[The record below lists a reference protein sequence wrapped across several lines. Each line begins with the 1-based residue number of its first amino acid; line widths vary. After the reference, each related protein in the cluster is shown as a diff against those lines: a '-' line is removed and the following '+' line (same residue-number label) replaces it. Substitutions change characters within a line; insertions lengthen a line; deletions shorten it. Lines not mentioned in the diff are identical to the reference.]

1 MHATNAAATTL
12 LTTRTGRSSAGTRNP
27 NGAYGGSAG
36 CHARPFL
43 VAGYVLVT
51 IREAFAVAPSL
62 VATRVAVVRASE
74 PDAYGLRRL
83 ECLLAARFARQALT
97 GIRWDERQHLDLKLL
112 PRLARRNI
120 GFTTED
126 LDSYPPAERPIA
138 RLINLGHPAPAEQTH
153 KSIA

>member
-12 LTTRTGRSSAGTRNP
+12 LTTRTGRSSAETRNP

-36 CHARPFL
+36 CHGRPFL

-74 PDAYGLRRL
+74 PDGPL
-83 ECLLAARFARQALT
+83 CCKPC
-97 GIRWDERQHLDLKLL
+97 GGCVPDV
-112 PRLARRNI
+112 
-120 GFTTED
+120 
-126 LDSYPPAERPIA
+126 
-138 RLINLGHPAPAEQTH
+138 
-153 KSIA
+153 